1 MTRWITAGA
10 VTAAVVFG
18 LACGGAGGNADNAP
32 ACKRYVEK
40 QNSLACMSMAQLN
53 ANDMCPDTLDM
64 SPIDMAS
71 YYDCLAENAKCNGD
85 IPDLAGQANCTMPS
99 M

>member
-1 MTRWITAGA
+1 MTRWITASA
-10 VTAAVVFG
+10 AAAAVMFS
-18 LACGGAGGNADNAP
+18 LACGGGGNADNAA

-40 QNSLACMSMAQLN
+40 QNGLECMKMAQLN

-64 SPIDMAS
+64 SPVDMAS
-71 YYDCLAENAKCNGD
+71 YYDCLAENAKCNGE